1 MGMDQQDLE
10 KLREELKDIN
20 VVYVAEGERKQE
32 NYEFFKSI
40 FRKCYM
46 IENTSDNQEMEKIG
60 YIPEVIIL
68 GSKVKGMDA
77 EVVIKSYLTHKIV
90 PEVMLLVSENQNVKD
105 FLKLY
110 AMGITNFLAEDF
122 EQEDFISCTKKVIDN
137 LEFKRDKVAQENLV
151 INKRKTIKTPQEMNV
166 IILEK
171 SIPVSNV
178 IKNLLIK
185 NGAQE
190 KNIYIYRT
198 VDKLVSH
205 VRTQTKHDAADIV
218 VLGDDEGDN
227 DVILL
232 VKNII
237 ASKKDTYV
245 LTMSAETSRESIDRL
260 ISYGIKDVIMKPFD
274 ESVVNI
280 KIDKALKLGE
290 GQSLGLNR
298 HLYNISEI
306 VEEYKQYRFLN
317 KLNAEQ
323 NKLIEDYII
332 FLRRKK

>member
-1 MGMDQQDLE
+1 MEEQDLE

-46 IENTSDNQEMEKIG
+46 IENTSDNMEMEKVG

-77 EVVIKSYLTHKIV
+77 EVVIKSYLSHKIV
-90 PEVMLLVSENQNVKD
+90 PEVMLLVSESQNVKD

-110 AMGITNFLAEDF
+110 AMGITNFLEEDF
-122 EQEDFISCTKKVIDN
+122 EQEDFISCTKKVIEN

-151 INKRKTIKTPQEMNV
+151 INRRKSIKNPQDMNI

-178 IKNLLIK
+178 IKNLFVK

-190 KNIYIYRT
+190 KNIYVYRT
-198 VDKLVSH
+198 VDKLISH
-205 VRTQTKHDAADIV
+205 VRTQTKHDEADIV
-218 VLGDDEGDN
+218 VLGDDEGEN

-237 ASKKDTYV
+237 SSKKDTYV

-260 ISYGIKDVIMKPFD
+260 ISYGIKDVIMKPFE

-280 KIDKALKLGE
+280 KLDKALKLGE

-306 VEEYKQYRFLN
+306 VGEYKQYRFLN
-317 KLNAEQ
+317 KLSEEE

-332 FLRRKK
+332 FLRRKR